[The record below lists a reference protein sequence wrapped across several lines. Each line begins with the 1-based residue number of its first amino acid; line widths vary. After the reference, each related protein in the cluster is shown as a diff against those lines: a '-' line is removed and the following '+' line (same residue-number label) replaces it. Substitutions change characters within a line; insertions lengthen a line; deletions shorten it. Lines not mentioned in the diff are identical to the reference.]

1 MYIYDGE
8 FTEEKKYIKSIM
20 PYAIIVVFA
29 VFCFGTN
36 LSWSQVQGIDGTWY
50 FGEKPLTVEIYDD
63 GWRFSVTNETGRK
76 SNGKAFNE
84 SVIYLPTDNISGQIE
99 LDVTIIKWSD
109 GTYWAREPFTGEEP
123 PGLPE

>member
-1 MYIYDGE
+1 MKGIL
-8 FTEEKKYIKSIM
+8 
-20 PYAIIVVFA
+20 PYALSVITAVLFFA
-29 VFCFGTN
+29 PG

-50 FGEKPLTVEIYDD
+50 FGEKQLTVEIYDG

-76 SNGKAFNE
+76 STGKAFNE
-84 SVIYLPTDNISGQIE
+84 SVIYLPSENISGQIE
-99 LDVTIIKWSD
+99 ADATIIEWSD